1 MLKIDWRIN
10 KIEIHKIF
18 FCDKLVC
25 CLLKTPQS
33 FPHLKVIYHYHVLLE
48 HLPPTLVASMLS
60 EEAAEA
66 ANKDVK
72 VGLF

>member
-1 MLKIDWRIN
+1 MQNSDLAATSTIISY
-10 KIEIHKIF
+10 
-18 FCDKLVC
+18 L
-25 CLLKTPQS
+25 Q
-33 FPHLKVIYHYHVLLE
+33 VIYHYHVLLE
-48 HLPPTLVASMLS
+48 HLPPTLVASMLT